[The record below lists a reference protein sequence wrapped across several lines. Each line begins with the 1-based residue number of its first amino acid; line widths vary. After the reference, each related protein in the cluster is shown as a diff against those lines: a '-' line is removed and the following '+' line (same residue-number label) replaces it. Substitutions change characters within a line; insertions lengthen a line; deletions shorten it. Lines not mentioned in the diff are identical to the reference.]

1 MHMDTEVTV
10 ATLRQFVHHFVEE
23 RDWQR
28 FHTPKNL
35 AMSIAIETAELMEHF
50 QWLSAEESIALV
62 QDETARA
69 AIAEELADLLIYSLS
84 FANSANIDISD
95 AIVRKINRNQTRFP
109 VKMVYGKLSGTK
121 PENEVQSL

>member
-1 MHMDTEVTV
+1 MDAEVTV
-10 ATLRQFVHHFVEE
+10 ATLRQLVQRFVEE

-50 QWLSAEESIALV
+50 QWLTVEESIALV

-84 FANSANIDISD
+84 FANSADIDVSD
-95 AIVRKINRNQTRFP
+95 AIF
-109 VKMVYGKLSGTK
+109 S
-121 PENEVQSL
+121 

>member
-1 MHMDTEVTV
+1 MDAEVTV
-10 ATLRQFVHHFVEE
+10 ATLRQLVQRFVEE
-23 RDWQR
+23 RNWQR

-50 QWLSAEESIALV
+50 QWLTVEESIALV

-84 FANSANIDISD
+84 FANSADIDVSD
-95 AIVRKINRNQTRFP
+95 AIFRKMDRNQTRFP
-109 VKMVYGKLSGTK
+109 AKAVQGTLSRSSEGSK
-121 PENEVQSL
+121 EHNM

>member
-1 MHMDTEVTV
+1 MDTEVTV
-10 ATLRQFVHHFVEE
+10 ATLRQLVHHFVEE

-50 QWLSAEESIALV
+50 QWLSVEESIALV

-84 FANSANIDISD
+84 FANSADIDISD
-95 AIVRKINRNQTRFP
+95 AIIRKMDRNQTRFP
-109 VKMVYGKLSGTK
+109 AKTVYGKLGDRK
-121 PENEVQSL
+121 PENEE

>member
-1 MHMDTEVTV
+1 MDTEVTV
-10 ATLRQFVHHFVEE
+10 ATLRQLVGRFVEE

-50 QWLSAEESIALV
+50 QWLSVEESIALV

-69 AIAEELADLLIYSLS
+69 MIAEELADLLIYSLS
-84 FANSANIDISD
+84 FANSTGIDISD
-95 AIVRKINRNQTRFP
+95 AIIHKMNWNQTRFP
-109 VKMVYGKLSGTK
+109 AKTVYGKLGSSILQT
-121 PENEVQSL
+121 EE

>member
-1 MHMDTEVTV
+1 MDAEVTV
-10 ATLRQFVHHFVEE
+10 ATLRQLVQNFVEE

-50 QWLSAEESIALV
+50 QWLTVEESIAVV

-84 FANSANIDISD
+84 FANSAGIDVSD
-95 AIVRKINRNQTRFP
+95 AIMRKMVKNQVRFP
-109 VKMVYGKLSGTK
+109 AEMVHGALKQRPINTT
-121 PENEVQSL
+121 QSQ

>member
-35 AMSIAIETAELMEHF
+35 AMSIVIKTAELMEHF

-62 QDETARA
+62 QDETARCDRRRA
-69 AIAEELADLLIYSLS
+69 GRSAHL
-84 FANSANIDISD
+84 FAQL
-95 AIVRKINRNQTRFP
+95 RQ
-109 VKMVYGKLSGTK
+109 
-121 PENEVQSL
+121 

>member
-1 MHMDTEVTV
+1 MDVEVTV
-10 ATLRQFVHHFVEE
+10 ATLRQLVQRFVEE
-23 RDWQR
+23 RNWQR

-50 QWLSAEESIALV
+50 QWLTVEESIALV

-84 FANSANIDISD
+84 FANSAGIDVSD
-95 AIVRKINRNQTRFP
+95 AIMRKMDRNQVRFP
-109 VKMVYGKLSGTK
+109 AETVHGAFKRGPINTS
-121 PENEVQSL
+121 QSQ